1 MIFHAHIWITFGY
14 NEISCILHDLFIYG
28 ENHVELTFDLRGSM
42 GSTPVYWYF
51 SSDSQTYDL
60 LQYVFSE
67 MTLSEEASAKPR

>member
-1 MIFHAHIWITFGY
+1 MWLTFSV
-14 NEISCILHDLFIYG
+14 NDISRILHNTIIYG
-28 ENHVELTFDLRGSM
+28 ETHVEQ
-42 GSTPVYWYF
+42 STLMVVYWSF

>member
-1 MIFHAHIWITFGY
+1 MWLTLSV
-14 NEISCILHDLFIYG
+14 NDISCILHNTIIYG
-28 ENHVELTFDLRGSM
+28 ETHVEQ
-42 GSTPVYWYF
+42 STLMVRSINPVYWSF

>member
-1 MIFHAHIWITFGY
+1 MWLTFSV
-14 NEISCILHDLFIYG
+14 NDISRILHNTIIYG
-28 ENHVELTFDLRGSM
+28 ETHVEQ
-42 GSTPVYWYF
+42 STLMVRSIHPVYWSF

>member
-1 MIFHAHIWITFGY
+1 MWLTFSV
-14 NEISCILHDLFIYG
+14 NDISCILHNTIIYG
-28 ENHVELTFDLRGSM
+28 ETHVEQ
-42 GSTPVYWYF
+42 STLMVVYWSF

>member
-1 MIFHAHIWITFGY
+1 MWLTFSV
-14 NEISCILHDLFIYG
+14 NDISCILHNTIIYG
-28 ENHVELTFDLRGSM
+28 ETHVEQ
-42 GSTPVYWYF
+42 STLMVHSIHPVYWSF

>member
-1 MIFHAHIWITFGY
+1 MWLTFSV
-14 NEISCILHDLFIYG
+14 NDISRILHNTIIYG
-28 ENHVELTFDLRGSM
+28 ETHVEQ
-42 GSTPVYWYF
+42 STLMVPSIHPVYWSF

>member
-1 MIFHAHIWITFGY
+1 MWLTFSV
-14 NEISCILHDLFIYG
+14 NDISCILHNTIIYG
-28 ENHVELTFDLRGSM
+28 ETHVEQ
-42 GSTPVYWYF
+42 STLMVCSIHPVYWSF